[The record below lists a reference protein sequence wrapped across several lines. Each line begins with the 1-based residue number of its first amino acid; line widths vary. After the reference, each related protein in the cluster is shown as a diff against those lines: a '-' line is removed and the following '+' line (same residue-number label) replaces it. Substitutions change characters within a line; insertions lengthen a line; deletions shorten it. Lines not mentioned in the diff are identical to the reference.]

1 MAMLYPVEG
10 PVQEIPDLNYD
21 VIKDKVGEP
30 FEFITLM
37 SGDTL
42 IVNTNDK
49 STENRIATSLANRS
63 LKGNV
68 ILFEEGEL

>member
-30 FEFITLM
+30 FEFITLL

-42 IVNTNDK
+42 VVNTDD
-49 STENRIATSLANRS
+49 TLAENRIVTVIANRS
-63 LKGNV
+63 LKGNI